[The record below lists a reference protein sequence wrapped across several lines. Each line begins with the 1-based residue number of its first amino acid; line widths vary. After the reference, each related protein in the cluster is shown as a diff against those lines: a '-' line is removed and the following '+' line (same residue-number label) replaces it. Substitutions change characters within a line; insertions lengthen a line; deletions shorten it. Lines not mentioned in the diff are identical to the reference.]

1 MRNKRPAGI
10 ATAGDER
17 GIGII
22 EIVVSMFV
30 IALLVLSFI
39 PVLINSNRLSARNTT
54 MATATQ
60 IVNAQIESVR
70 GFAAQ
75 SRAVPRC
82 QDIVTQTRPPYDP
95 QPVSDPR
102 GGSLLAV
109 WGPITCPSSLSSYP
123 GTVRLSVSV
132 TPSGSTSP
140 LASADTLIWVST
152 P

>member
-1 MRNKRPAGI
+1 MRNKRLAN
-10 ATAGDER
+10 TAIVGDER

-39 PVLINSNRLSARNTT
+39 PMLINSNRLSARNTT

-60 IVNAQIESVR
+60 IANTQIESVR
-70 GFAAQ
+70 GQAAQ
-75 SRAVPRC
+75 RSTTPGCSV
-82 QDIVTQTRPPYDP
+82 
-95 QPVSDPR
+95 VSGYARTLTTPDPR
-102 GGSLLAV
+102 GGSLQANSV
-109 WGPITCPSSLSSYP
+109 FTCPSSYP

-132 TPSGSTSP
+132 TRLGSTSS

>member
-1 MRNKRPAGI
+1 MRNKRLADI
-10 ATAGDER
+10 AIAGDER

-22 EIVVSMFV
+22 EIAISMFL

-39 PVLINSNRLSARNTT
+39 PVLISSNRLSARNTS

-60 IVNAQIESVR
+60 IVNTQIESVR

-75 SRAVPRC
+75 SSTTPGCGAVSNRTRGSNAPVAVP
-82 QDIVTQTRPPYDP
+82 
-95 QPVSDPR
+95 DPR

-109 WGPITCPSSLSSYP
+109 WGPITCPSSYP

-132 TPSGSTSP
+132 TQTGSTSP
-140 LASADTLIWVST
+140 IAFADTLIWVSGL
-152 P
+152 